1 MFDPIATAPGS
12 DTTTRYATPYSQK
25 TSSAL
30 QSGALEQIVG
40 RERNQRA
47 CYRQLVR
54 NTVVS
59 RRVNSTVRRLFAMD
73 ASELNSLRD
82 DILKLT
88 GVAVVQFQFLEQ
100 TLTACMAF
108 VWPEKSEQMMAE
120 LESSDS
126 IRRGETIGRML
137 SVLRKTI
144 NVQPNLD
151 KRLSDF
157 LENRN
162 ALIHRRFR
170 EIARFGA
177 QPPNDQL
184 ENTKQFILDLIREA
198 AQLQR
203 IFLGFYSVIGKHLAS
218 REGLPLESDLFTYLA
233 PYEDDF
239 NSTFGSGS

>member
-1 MFDPIATAPGS
+1 MTEA
-12 DTTTRYATPYSQK
+12 
-25 TSSAL
+25 
-30 QSGALEQIVG
+30 
-40 RERNQRA
+40 
-47 CYRQLVR
+47 
-54 NTVVS
+54 
-59 RRVNSTVRRLFAMD
+59 
-73 ASELNSLRD
+73 ELKSLRD

-88 GVAVVQFQFLEQ
+88 GAAVVQFQFLEQ
-100 TLTACMAF
+100 TLTTCMAF

-126 IRRGETIGRML
+126 ILRGETIGRML

-144 NVQPNLD
+144 NVPPSLD
-151 KRLSDF
+151 NRLSDF

-170 EIARFGA
+170 KILRFGA
-177 QPPNDQL
+177 EPPKDEL
-184 ENTKQFILDLIREA
+184 ESTKQFILGVISEA
-198 AQLQR
+198 AELQR

-239 NSTFGSGS
+239 QFDVWLWLMNGVEQIVGRERRERVS